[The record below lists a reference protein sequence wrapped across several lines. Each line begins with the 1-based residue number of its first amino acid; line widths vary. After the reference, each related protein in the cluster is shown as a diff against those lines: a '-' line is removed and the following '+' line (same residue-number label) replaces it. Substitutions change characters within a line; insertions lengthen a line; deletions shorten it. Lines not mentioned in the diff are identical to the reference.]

1 MRNVYIDMNN
11 YQADIQGQMS
21 DLRSQGSGQAVVN
34 RDLER
39 KLTGLQDDY
48 KRRRAELHETEIEA
62 QRLNAENNELE
73 RKKAANETELRE
85 IKDQQVRIANICNQ
99 RASAIRQLEVDN
111 SQRRELLKQTQT
123 SLNELT

>member
-1 MRNVYIDMNN
+1 
-11 YQADIQGQMS
+11 MS